1 MVTPDGII
9 VTDPINAE
17 VANWLKGE
25 LKRRFNKPVK
35 YLIYSHHHE
44 DHISGGEVFS
54 DTAIVIAHEKAVA
67 AIAADKV
74 STTLRI

>member
-17 VANWLKGE
+17 VANWLKSE

-35 YLIYSHHHE
+35 YLIYSHHDE
-44 DHISGGEVFS
+44 DHISGSEVFS

-74 STTLRI
+74 LTALRI